1 MPPRDCMGTSYLA
14 SHVPISDLLLSS
26 WSFKKWNN
34 FASCALPS
42 CPPRRAREGPG
53 TVATPQPLT
62 TSLPAGR
69 SFGVGGWPI
78 YPVIL

>member
-42 CPPRRAREGPG
+42 CHRAVPGKDLGLWPRP
-53 TVATPQPLT
+53 
-62 TSLPAGR
+62 SH
-69 SFGVGGWPI
+69 
-78 YPVIL
+78 